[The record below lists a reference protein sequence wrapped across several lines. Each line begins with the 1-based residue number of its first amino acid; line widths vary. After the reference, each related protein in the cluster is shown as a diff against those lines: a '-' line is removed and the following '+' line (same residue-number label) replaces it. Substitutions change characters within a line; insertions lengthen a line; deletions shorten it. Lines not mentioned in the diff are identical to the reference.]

1 MGGAVSRLDSSR
13 GITASRGRRLAER
26 TGRPLI
32 LGAVAFWWG
41 VIVVPRLVSL
51 GFPELLSPDAIPRHL
66 DPDEERTVANA
77 VSAASL
83 LIVALLAFAMV
94 RQAHHARSYWIT
106 KGGWTVLAVTAAY
119 LAWEEVSEFHVS
131 GTRDLGDVIL
141 GSSNLPWLWPM
152 VLSPLI
158 VAFVLAM
165 AVFVRKGL
173 ASTGST
179 GPSAKLRTGS
189 WQASSGREVRA
200 PLILGLAAWLL
211 AVAYEVS
218 YPFVFQTRA
227 AMLAG
232 LLEETLEF
240 GGTLLIGLSA
250 GLALRRSSRQ
260 AHGRQAR
267 DEGRGAAAGIF
278 SGSRL
283 MRLAVGSMAAVGVL
297 AVVAAVVYRGPLA
310 DARARS
316 YVGAFHVDLRDSVV
330 AEHSLVQELGVL
342 AAPVAR
348 FDLRVANRDPQGR
361 SGTMLWR
368 VMEAGEGGEGPILR
382 EGRKEVPAGEHPKW
396 MSIDF
401 PPLAYA
407 EGRRLM
413 AQLVADVEPGA
424 HLRVGATKTNRFE
437 DGRLWVNGE
446 PAWPDQNIEFA
457 VYMAAKPTLG
467 KLRTMWDI
475 FTSDW
480 RWPVLAAEVA
490 IAMTLVTFIPA
501 LLATAALQRRGS
513 RW

>member
-1 MGGAVSRLDSSR
+1 MTVGKGWW
-13 GITASRGRRLAER
+13 LAER
-26 TGRPLI
+26 TGRVLL

-41 VIVVPRLVSL
+41 LIVVPRLVSL
-51 GFPELLSPDAIPRHL
+51 AFPELLSLDAIPRHL
-66 DPDEERTVANA
+66 DPDKEGTVANA

-83 LIVALLAFAMV
+83 LIVALLAFVMV

-106 KGGWTVLAVTAAY
+106 TGGWTVLAVTAAY
-119 LAWEEVSEFHVS
+119 LAWEELSEFHVS

-141 GSSNLPWLWPM
+141 GSSNLPWLWPV

-165 AVFVRKGL
+165 AVFVSKGFP
-173 ASTGST
+173 STGS
-179 GPSAKLRTGS
+179 AGS

-200 PLILGLAAWLL
+200 LLILGLTAWLL
-211 AVAYEVS
+211 VVAYEVS

-250 GLALRRSSRQ
+250 AIAL
-260 AHGRQAR
+260 
-267 DEGRGAAAGIF
+267 
-278 SGSRL
+278 
-283 MRLAVGSMAAVGVL
+283 
-297 AVVAAVVYRGPLA
+297 RGPLPLSGMVGGRGRFPLSVWWMASIAITACVVALGVIVPSLNRAPFA
-310 DARARS
+310 DARTLTIEGNFYTRLI
-316 YVGAFHVDLRDSVV
+316 D
-330 AEHSLVQELGVL
+330 EHSLVQELGAL
-342 AAPVAR
+342 PAPPAR
-348 FDLRVANRDPQGR
+348 VDLRVANRDPQGR

-401 PPLAYA
+401 PPLTYI
-407 EGRRLM
+407 EGQRLTI
-413 AQLVADVEPGA
+413 QLVADVEPEA

-446 PAWPDQNIEFA
+446 LTWPDQNIEFA

-475 FTSDW
+475 FTSD
-480 RWPVLAAEVA
+480 RGWPVLAAEVV
-490 IAMTLVTFIPA
+490 IAMTLITFIPA
-501 LLATAALQRRGS
+501 LLATASLRRRGQPAPGS
-513 RW
+513 LTNSS

>member
-1 MGGAVSRLDSSR
+1 MTVGKGWW
-13 GITASRGRRLAER
+13 LAER
-26 TGRPLI
+26 TGRVLL

-41 VIVVPRLVSL
+41 LIVVPRLVSL
-51 GFPELLSPDAIPRHL
+51 AFPELLSLDAIPRHL
-66 DPDEERTVANA
+66 DPDKERTVANA

-83 LIVALLAFAMV
+83 LIVALLAFVMV

-106 KGGWTVLAVTAAY
+106 TGGWTVLAVTAAV
-119 LAWEEVSEFHVS
+119 LAWEEVSGFHDVRYE
-131 GTRDLGDVIL
+131 GTLALGEAVL
-141 GSSNLPWLWPM
+141 GAGFHGTLSFWP
-152 VLSPLI
+152 VLASPLI
-158 VAFVLAM
+158 LAFVLAM
-165 AVFVRKGL
+165 AVFVSKGFP
-173 ASTGST
+173 STGS
-179 GPSAKLRTGS
+179 AGS

-200 PLILGLAAWLL
+200 LLILGLTAWLL

-218 YPFVFQTRA
+218 YPFVFNNF
-227 AMLAG
+227 AG
-232 LLEETLEF
+232 LEQLLEETLEF
-240 GGTLLIGLSA
+240 GGTLLFGLSA

-260 AHGRQAR
+260 AHGRQAQY
-267 DEGRGAAAGIF
+267 EGCGAAAGVF
-278 SGSRL
+278 SGRRL

-310 DARARS
+310 DARARTHDE
-316 YVGAFHVDLRDSVV
+316 AFHVDLV
-330 AEHSLVQELGVL
+330 EEQSLVQELGVL

-348 FDLRVANRDPQGR
+348 LDLRVANRDPQGR

-407 EGRRLM
+407 EGRHLM
-413 AQLVADVEPGA
+413 AQLVADVVPGA

-446 PAWPDQNIEFA
+446 LTWPDQNIEFA

-475 FTSDW
+475 FTSD
-480 RWPVLAAEVA
+480 RGWPVLAAEVV
-490 IAMTLVTFIPA
+490 IAMTLITFIPA
-501 LLATAALQRRGS
+501 LLATASLRRRGQPAPGS
-513 RW
+513 LTNSS